1 MITGIGI
8 DIVEVSRVESAIKR
22 QSFISRVFTPLEQS
36 YCESRG
42 AQRTASYAARFAG
55 KEAVMKALGTGLSS
69 GTWQD
74 VEITVNEAG
83 RPEVT
88 LSGFFAAKAAELGG
102 TRIHISLSHTKEY
115 AAAQAI
121 VEGEIRP

>member
-8 DIVEVSRVESAIKR
+8 DIVEVSRVESAIRR
-22 QSFISRVFTPLEQS
+22 QSFINRVFTPQEQS

-55 KEAVMKALGTGLSS
+55 KEAVMKALGTGLSL

-83 RPEVT
+83 RPEVR
-88 LSGFFAAKAAELGG
+88 LSGFYAAKAAELGG

>member
-1 MITGIGI
+1 MIKGIGI
-8 DIVEVSRVESAIKR
+8 DIVEVSRITSAISR
-22 QSFISRVFTPLEQS
+22 QSFIDRVYTAKEQS
-36 YCESRG
+36 YCDSRG
-42 AQRTASYAARFAG
+42 AQRAASYAARFAG

-83 RPEVT
+83 RPEVK
-88 LSGFFAAKAAELGG
+88 LSGFFAVKARELGG
-102 TRIHISLSHTKEY
+102 ARMHISLSHTKEY

-121 VEGEIRP
+121 LEGES